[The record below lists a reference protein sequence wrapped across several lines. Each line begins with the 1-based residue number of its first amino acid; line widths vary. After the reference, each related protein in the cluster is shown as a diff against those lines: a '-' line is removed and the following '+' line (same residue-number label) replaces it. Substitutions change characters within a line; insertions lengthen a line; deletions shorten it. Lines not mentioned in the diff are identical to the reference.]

1 MEDYSVFKII
11 CYYVKK
17 KFISYVCVVGSH
29 FVSVCVC
36 IYFSDVYII
45 RKEYDKKLIGLGGGW
60 LNFIFL
66 ITFMDLM
73 TCPVWSCVAH
83 VTRH

>member
-36 IYFSDVYII
+36 VFTLVMYI
-45 RKEYDKKLIGLGGGW
+45 L
-60 LNFIFL
+60 
-66 ITFMDLM
+66 
-73 TCPVWSCVAH
+73 
-83 VTRH
+83 